1 MGSSAARSSDG
12 LNPAGLWMTGTSSDL
27 RLSYGAAGI
36 ENDVRWRRTNG
47 HCEDSTVLKDD
58 FSSSS
63 GAFSSRGMLENEWYL
78 PSQPSFLDEM
88 RGASVRSS
96 PQLDCHN
103 LPSSAHS
110 GHHNGSIDPQHLQA
124 LQQRNFLR
132 SRAELSSFL
141 DGTMPLEGYAHRQT
155 AAGVGG
161 LGSVG
166 LGRLN
171 GNLLQQPNMQ
181 LLSNLNMNTI
191 RSSNLHTPGGTIL
204 NRPTF
209 LDNLTPSPDLRTGTG
224 IPEGSHHQGVSLS
237 NFVGTSNFSNL
248 AGTGGFSSH
257 GLLGASNAGIVGASG
272 GVNTGRLGEGYEN
285 ALLGKNFLAEYS
297 NNNNS
302 NCSLLLNLERSLLP
316 STINKSS
323 NLSSS
328 SSLLKPST
336 VAAGTH
342 AGLLLQQQQT
352 LLQKRAAAA
361 TQRQQAVPCNGP
373 VSPTTNDVKSPLEV
387 AITSVSNDSSVN
399 TPEDDSPGGSTR
411 GGAKNA
417 RLVMNP
423 AQSSNLMDLDEAKP
437 TSKGSDS
444 DDAAGTAAPAE
455 GDFQLEMELESKDD
469 EQMED
474 RSDGSDMYGD
484 TLEMEGA
491 LGRSRATGMIRGN
504 VPSASGTIG
513 ESSKG
518 KGKLKGMPA
527 KNLMAER
534 RRRKKLNDRLYM
546 LRSVVP
552 KITKMD
558 RASILG
564 DAIDYLKELLER
576 IDRLSNELEGTTQ
589 NEDQT
594 QIISNSQALEPPGAG
609 RVKEE
614 NEIEAVEGE
623 YNAFERNPSVPEPS
637 LRVDMNVEETMNAF
651 NIHMFCS
658 RRPGILLSTM
668 RALEGLG
675 LEVQQAVVSCFNGFA
690 LDIFRAELMGE
701 GEIGTQEVRAVLL
714 HAAAGSNIQPDTCQ

>member
-1 MGSSAARSSDG
+1 M
-12 LNPAGLWMTGTSSDL
+12 
-27 RLSYGAAGI
+27 
-36 ENDVRWRRTNG
+36 
-47 HCEDSTVLKDD
+47 
-58 FSSSS
+58 
-63 GAFSSRGMLENEWYL
+63 
-78 PSQPSFLDEM
+78 
-88 RGASVRSS
+88 
-96 PQLDCHN
+96 
-103 LPSSAHS
+103 
-110 GHHNGSIDPQHLQA
+110 
-124 LQQRNFLR
+124 
-132 SRAELSSFL
+132 LSS
-141 DGTMPLEGYAHRQT
+141 
-155 AAGVGG
+155 
-161 LGSVG
+161 
-166 LGRLN
+166 
-171 GNLLQQPNMQ
+171 
-181 LLSNLNMNTI
+181 
-191 RSSNLHTPGGTIL
+191 
-204 NRPTF
+204 
-209 LDNLTPSPDLRTGTG
+209 
-224 IPEGSHHQGVSLS
+224 
-237 NFVGTSNFSNL
+237 TSNFSNL

-285 ALLGKNFLAEYS
+285 TLLGKNFLAEDS
-297 NNNNS
+297 NNNISNS
-302 NCSLLLNLERSLLP
+302 SLLLNLERSLLS

-342 AGLLLQQQQT
+342 AGLLLHHQQA
-352 LLQKRAAAA
+352 LLQKRAAVAI
-361 TQRQQAVPCNGP
+361 QRQEAFSCNGP
-373 VSPTTNDVKSPLEV
+373 VSPTTNNVKYPLEV

-411 GGAKNA
+411 GGEKNV
-417 RLVMNP
+417 RLIMNP

-437 TSKGSDS
+437 TSKRSDS
-444 DDAAGTAAPAE
+444 DDAAGTTAPAE

-469 EQMED
+469 DQMED

-491 LGRSRATGMIRGN
+491 HGQGHATGTIRGN

-513 ESSKG
+513 ENSKG

-546 LRSVVP
+546 LRSVMP

-576 IDRLSNELEGTTQ
+576 IDRLSNELEGMTQ

-594 QIISNSQALEPPGAG
+594 QIINNSQALEPLGAG

-623 YNAFERNPSVPEPS
+623 CNASQRNPWVPEPS
-637 LRVDMNVEETMNAF
+637 LRVGMNVEETMNAF

-668 RALEGLG
+668 RALERLG

-714 HAAAGSNIQPDTCQ
+714 QAAAGSNIQPDTCQ